1 MEVQLHA
8 NALQGTDIPLEQ
20 KALKSSNGT
29 IATDYRKGS
38 INPNEHDE
46 HLPPLVDD
54 SRKQSN
60 ASDAVTSCS
69 SLLPQYLSC
78 EDAKIGAETDEISPV
93 ETTTMS
99 LPQYRSSETIK
110 AMADSDNDSLA
121 TLVPQDASEEEEPLA
136 AEQETEEELQSLDG
150 LKKKARKEIRLK
162 ETMILSLELMKEE
175 PVTSAN
181 VWEYVDVT
189 KDAQNDVAYV
199 KTKR

>member
-1 MEVQLHA
+1 
-8 NALQGTDIPLEQ
+8 
-20 KALKSSNGT
+20 
-29 IATDYRKGS
+29 
-38 INPNEHDE
+38 
-46 HLPPLVDD
+46 
-54 SRKQSN
+54 
-60 ASDAVTSCS
+60 
-69 SLLPQYLSC
+69 
-78 EDAKIGAETDEISPV
+78 
-93 ETTTMS
+93 
-99 LPQYRSSETIK
+99 
-110 AMADSDNDSLA
+110 MADSDNDSLA

-136 AEQETEEELQSLDG
+136 AEQETEEELQSLEG